1 MNEEPLN
8 LPANALLATPNDE
21 TDLSALP
28 WNPHPSFPGVSLKHL
43 VTGARTGGALSA
55 HLVRIEAGCELKTHV
70 HAGSLELHEVA
81 SGAGRCA
88 IAEKNVRYAPGICG
102 LIPAG
107 TPHSVRADA
116 GEDLYILAKFA
127 PALL

>member
-1 MNEEPLN
+1 MQKDPDN
-8 LPANALLATPNDE
+8 LPANALLATPEAE

-28 WNPHPSFPGVSLKHL
+28 WNPHPSFRGVSLKHL
-43 VTGARTGGALSA
+43 VTGAQTGGALSA
-55 HLVRIEAGCELKTHV
+55 HLVRIEAGCELKSHV

-81 SGAGRCA
+81 RGTGECR
-88 IAEKNVRYAPGICG
+88 IGEKDVRYAPGVCG

-107 TPHSVRADA
+107 TPHCVRADA

-127 PALL
+127 PSLL